1 MSAAGG
7 CSWQKGAQ
15 NQLRRLHGDGLPTQ
29 DPQAELLSLDV
40 LPPSMRDIRI
50 PPPESGLESDS

>member
-1 MSAAGG
+1 M
-7 CSWQKGAQ
+7 CHVNGA
-15 NQLRRLHGDGLPTQ
+15 RLPLQ

-50 PPPESGLESDS
+50 PPPESGLESDP